1 MNYYK
6 EPKGC
11 KYYTEGDGAIY
22 CGRDGSVR
30 RKGCPCPKFRITAW
44 EKLKQRWKRFWD
56 LG

>member
-30 RKGCPCPKFRITAW
+30 RKGCPCPKFR
-44 EKLKQRWKRFWD
+44 QRWKRFWD